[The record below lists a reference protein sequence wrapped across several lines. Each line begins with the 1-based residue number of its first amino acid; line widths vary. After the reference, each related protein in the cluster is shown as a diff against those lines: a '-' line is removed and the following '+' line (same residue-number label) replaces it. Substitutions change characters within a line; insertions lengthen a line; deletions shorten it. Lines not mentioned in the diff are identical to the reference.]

1 MITKIPISLQKEIK
15 ETYNKESELLEN
27 NSFMGKV
34 IGINIETQK
43 GITTLQILTEHGS
56 SASWVVEYSEIELNE
71 LERYLFG
78 EIPLFKNGEVI
89 EEMEILTI
97 SKY

>member
-1 MITKIPISLQKEIK
+1 MITKIPISLQREIK
-15 ETYNKESELLEN
+15 ETYKKESELLEN

-34 IGINIETQK
+34 IGINIETQN
-43 GITTLQILTEHGS
+43 GITTLQILTEHGI

-78 EIPLFKNGEVI
+78 EIPLFKNGAVI

>member
-1 MITKIPISLQKEIK
+1 MITKSPLTLQKEIK

-34 IGINIETQK
+34 IGINIETQN
-43 GITTLQILTEHGS
+43 GITTLKILTEHGS
-56 SASWVVEYSEIELNE
+56 SASWVVEYSKIELNE

-78 EIPLFKNGEVI
+78 EIPLFRNGAVI

>member
-15 ETYNKESELLEN
+15 ETYNKESELLKN

-34 IGINIETQK
+34 IGINIETQN
-43 GITTLQILTEHGS
+43 GTTTLKILTEHGS
-56 SASWVVEYSEIELNE
+56 SASWVVEYSKIELNE
-71 LERYLFG
+71 LERYLFS

-89 EEMEILTI
+89 EEMEILTNP
-97 SKY
+97 KY